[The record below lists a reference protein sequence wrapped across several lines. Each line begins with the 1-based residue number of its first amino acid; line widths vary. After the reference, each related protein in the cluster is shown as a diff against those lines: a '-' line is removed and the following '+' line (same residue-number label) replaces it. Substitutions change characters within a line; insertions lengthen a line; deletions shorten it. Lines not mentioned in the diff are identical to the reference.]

1 MLMVQGQTGEVDQKV
16 DGGQDTNP
24 NGKCII
30 VLPILFPI
38 LTQLIKYFLVTLDR
52 QGKLMV
58 TKRGALVVDKI
69 KGGVDG
75 GKASGGSGKF
85 EAFRES

>member
-1 MLMVQGQTGEVDQKV
+1 MLMVRGQTGEVDQKV

-30 VLPILFPI
+30 VLIILFPN
-38 LTQLIKYFLVTLDR
+38 LTPLIKYFFVTLDR
-52 QGKLMV
+52 QEKLMV
-58 TKRGALVVDKI
+58 AKRGASVVDKTER
-69 KGGVDG
+69 GVDG
-75 GKASGGSGKF
+75 GEASGGSGKF